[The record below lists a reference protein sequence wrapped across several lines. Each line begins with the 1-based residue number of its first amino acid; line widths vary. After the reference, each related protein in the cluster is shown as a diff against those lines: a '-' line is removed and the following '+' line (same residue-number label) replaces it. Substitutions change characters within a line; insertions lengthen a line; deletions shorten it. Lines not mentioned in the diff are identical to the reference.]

1 MCLELRLLV
10 WLLHGQYNLI
20 PEHCRSHFLNDTLS
34 IMTWS
39 VTVLMVQYT
48 SLVAWADPE
57 KVSNL
62 AMYCHMAAIGRAN
75 KI

>member
-1 MCLELRLLV
+1 M
-10 WLLHGQYNLI
+10 WLLHCQYNLI

-62 AMYCHMAAIGRAN
+62 VMYCHMAAIGRAN